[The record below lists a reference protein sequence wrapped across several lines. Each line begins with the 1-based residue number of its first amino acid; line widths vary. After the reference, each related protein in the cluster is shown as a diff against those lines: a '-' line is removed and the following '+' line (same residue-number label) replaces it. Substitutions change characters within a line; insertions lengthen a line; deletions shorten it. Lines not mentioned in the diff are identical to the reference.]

1 MILYMQAKEVRAVKV
16 KIKKQPE
23 KYLKKTDTVTYKK
36 LINAIEGLKNLE
48 GDIIKLKGSEKY
60 RLKIYHYRVIFTCDS
75 EDTITIEEI
84 GSRGDIY

>member
-1 MILYMQAKEVRAVKV
+1 M
-16 KIKKQPE
+16 KIEMKKQPE

-60 RLKIYHYRVIFTCDS
+60 RLKIYHYRIIFIVDN